1 MIKVSIKLD
10 KRRRLNSGKFPLKF
24 KVARKDS
31 AIYIPTGYEL
41 KEDEWDA
48 KNEKVKGLPEQRVIN
63 MKLIKRLSLLNDK
76 IVQLQEEG
84 KLRYFS
90 NKKLSLYL
98 SNDEDEQEYKKIIF
112 SKLRWMLSLRLRIMK
127 AQSWSIQQLQ
137 AKSATIATMNL

>member
-48 KNEKVKGLPEQRVIN
+48 K
-63 MKLIKRLSLLNDK
+63 
-76 IVQLQEEG
+76 
-84 KLRYFS
+84 
-90 NKKLSLYL
+90 
-98 SNDEDEQEYKKIIF
+98 
-112 SKLRWMLSLRLRIMK
+112 
-127 AQSWSIQQLQ
+127 
-137 AKSATIATMNL
+137 

>member
-63 MKLIKRLSLLNDK
+63 MKLMKRLSLLNDK

-90 NKKLSLYL
+90 NKKLTLYL
-98 SNDEDEQEYKKIIF
+98 SNEEDKTEYENHLSKHKWQSIFPRKIV
-112 SKLRWMLSLRLRIMK
+112 RVLSAYTSQPKIE
-127 AQSWSIQQLQ
+127 
-137 AKSATIATMNL
+137 